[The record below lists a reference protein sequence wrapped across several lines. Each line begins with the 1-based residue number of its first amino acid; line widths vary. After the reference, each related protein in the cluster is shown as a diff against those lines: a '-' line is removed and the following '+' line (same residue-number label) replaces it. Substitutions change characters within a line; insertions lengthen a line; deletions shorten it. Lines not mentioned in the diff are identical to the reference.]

1 MDYIVF
7 LRQFKLGSFA
17 IFDLVLAYLGIY
29 LLAPTLSKIMRL
41 LKLDVPRSTW
51 VWLTLPIGI
60 LFHLLFAQN
69 TPLNVMILDPSGNY
83 LAKIVITLMTFIGI
97 TQVKRIK

>member
-1 MDYIVF
+1 MDYIIF

-41 LKLDVPRSTW
+41 LKLEIPRSTW
-51 VWLTLPIGI
+51 IWLTLPIGV
-60 LFHLLFAQN
+60 LFHLIFAQN
-69 TPLNVMILDPSGNY
+69 TPLNAMLFDPSGNY
-83 LAKIVITLMTFIGI
+83 LVKVVIVLMTIIGI
-97 TQVKRIK
+97 AQVKRIK